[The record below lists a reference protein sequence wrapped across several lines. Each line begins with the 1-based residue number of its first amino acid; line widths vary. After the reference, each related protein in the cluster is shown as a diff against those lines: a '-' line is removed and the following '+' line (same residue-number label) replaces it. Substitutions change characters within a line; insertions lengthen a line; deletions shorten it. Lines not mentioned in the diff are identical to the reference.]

1 MKNKRTL
8 NENERV
14 KKLGKLLSAE
24 WRKGMQVWWL
34 TRCLRLPTI
43 AKFSMKSKW
52 EMSDEMGRILILE
65 RSKWWPA
72 FQHEAIEGFVCFC
85 LETYLMIFHPKF
97 GRSPSLT
104 SLTKAIFT
112 WNKINISTSAMVSL
126 RDKLDFKGGFKSNCK
141 TEIGCYFLLQL
152 NSLNFISYLSF
163 LQLQSFQTFIPF
175 LL

>member
-1 MKNKRTL
+1 MMINKVPQVANNSKIL
-8 NENERV
+8 NEIQMGNVRWNG
-14 KKLGKLLSAE
+14 KNFNFRKIKMMTSIPTWSDRRFCMLLLGS
-24 WRKGMQVWWL
+24 
-34 TRCLRLPTI
+34 I
-43 AKFSMKSKW
+43 S
-52 EMSDEMGRILILE
+52 
-65 RSKWWPA
+65 
-72 FQHEAIEGFVCFC
+72 
-85 LETYLMIFHPKF
+85 LMIFHPKF

-112 WNKINISTSAMVSL
+112 WNKINISTSEMVSL